1 MLNRQ
6 IFNEIWDLVLK
17 IQDDAYA
24 TSFSQKGKSWADKV
38 NEIIDRKMANPSAPE
53 VDRIRAEFFG
63 YGPLETLL
71 TQKNITEI
79 LVNNLQDIWFEED
92 GYLKK
97 HDDFFYSKTT
107 FNFVFERMCL
117 EANIHI
123 NAQRPFADASFRN
136 YRFSIAGGDVSG
148 GQVQFSLRQHPDNPW
163 SLEKLLAEK
172 WTSPDQGEKL
182 KELIQSRKNFLVVGG
197 TGSGKTSVCNALL
210 NIVAHDQRV
219 MVIEDTREI
228 KLPNGASTR
237 LLTRMDP
244 NQELPDIDQGQLV
257 RRALR
262 LRPDR
267 IVLGEIRGA
276 EAKDLLLALT
286 TGHPGSFSTIHAED
300 AAQALIRL
308 EMLIQL
314 GAPQWSLQAVRRL
327 IQMSLHCIIVV
338 QKTAEGHRRLKGL
351 YKISSLEDQGFLL
364 DPL

>member
-1 MLNRQ
+1 MLNRSL
-6 IFNEIWDLVLK
+6 FEEIWDLVLK
-17 IQDDAYA
+17 IQDDSYS
-24 TSFSQKGKSWADKV
+24 TSFSQNGKSWANKV
-38 NEIIDRKMANPSAPE
+38 AEIIDKKTVGLPLEQVA
-53 VDRIRAEFFG
+53 RIQSEFFG
-63 YGPLETLL
+63 YGPLESLL
-71 TQKNITEI
+71 AEKNITEI
-79 LVNNLQDIWFEED
+79 LVNSLQDIWFEED

-97 HDDFFYSKTT
+97 HHDFFFSKTT

-123 NAQRPFADASFRN
+123 NAQRPFADANFRN

-148 GQVQFSLRQHPDNPW
+148 GQVQFSLRQHPENPW
-163 SLEKLLAEK
+163 SLDKLIDEK
-172 WTSPDQGEKL
+172 WTTAEQGEKL

-210 NIVAHDQRV
+210 NKVGSHQRV

-286 TGHPGSFSTIHAED
+286 TGHPGSFSTLHAED

-327 IQMSLHCIIVV
+327 IQMSLHCIVVV